1 MNHNYLLSCLSSLL
15 YQHDCVILPN
25 FGGFV
30 THYLPAQIQ
39 FIDGQILPPRRR
51 VAFNPKLINN
61 DGLFI
66 SFVAQSQDLP
76 YKIAADKVAQW
87 VQTLGAQLAQEQ
99 YLILADIGKIYFNS
113 DGKLEFSHD
122 STNFL
127 RQSYALPVVR
137 KLSPISRTAQPPAA
151 TVNNSTATRSFA
163 ARNRKAAAA
172 AAFAS
177 ETPVVASRF
186 SPQYAAISG
195 VLLLLIGLPF
205 VIWLLNPKNTMPNNT
220 QTASTL
226 NFGSNNITT
235 ITEPTTETID
245 TPLTNEVVEE
255 PAENIV
261 TPPSNESE
269 DKKWLRETEEVVKKV
284 DKKANTYVIV
294 IGAFSDP
301 VNAKR
306 VLRRLEKEG
315 YFPDLAT
322 TNKGLQRIG
331 IQITCAE
338 SELKLH
344 LQDIRKKF
352 NEQAWVIRD

>member
-1 MNHNYLLSCLSSLL
+1 MSHNYLLSCLSSLL

-39 FIDGQILPPRRR
+39 FIDGQIQPPRRR

-66 SFVAQSQDLP
+66 SFVAQAQNIP

-87 VQTLGAQLAQEQ
+87 VQNLGAELAQQQHITLEN
-99 YLILADIGKIYFNS
+99 IGKIYFNS
-113 DGKLEFSHD
+113 DGKIEFSHEN
-122 STNFL
+122 TNFL
-127 RQSYALPVVR
+127 RQAYALPIVR
-137 KLSPISRTAQPPAA
+137 KISPISRIAEQAADTATPN
-151 TVNNSTATRSFA
+151 NNSKNRAFA
-163 ARNRKAAAA
+163 ARNRAAT

-177 ETPVVASRF
+177 TETPTKSRF
-186 SPQYAAISG
+186 SPQSAAISG
-195 VLLLLIGLPF
+195 VFLLLVGLPF
-205 VIWLLNPKNTMPNNT
+205 VIWLFNPKTSSQNNA

-226 NFGSNNITT
+226 DFNYNNNITT
-235 ITEPTTETID
+235 ITEPATKT
-245 TPLTNEVVEE
+245 VEE
-255 PAENIV
+255 PAPIAEDTAQFVAPAPTDND
-261 TPPSNESE
+261 
-269 DKKWLRETEEVVKKV
+269 DKKWLNETENVAKKV

-301 VNAKR
+301 INAKR

-338 SELKLH
+338 EELKLH

-352 NEQAWVIRD
+352 NDQAWVIRD